1 MVSARR
7 SPGSTG
13 PLTAAP
19 APANQRGHR
28 TLSRVGDHCYPASM
42 PAGARVTPRTLP
54 APRSTLIPRE
64 REQQE
69 IVRRLLDDQVRLLTL
84 VGPPG
89 AGKTRLAIM
98 AATELAD

>member
-1 MVSARR
+1 MR
-7 SPGSTG
+7 
-13 PLTAAP
+13 
-19 APANQRGHR
+19 
-28 TLSRVGDHCYPASM
+28 
-42 PAGARVTPRTLP
+42 ARVTQGPLP

-98 AATELAD
+98 AATELAAKFTDGVILVDLSPLREAALVPSSIGAAHNVACG